1 MDEAQYRRGSART
14 GLLRAVLTLLTFAES
29 PRKGIVAGTV
39 LYAFAITSCFLG
51 LERFALLTF
60 VPVIGLSALLGG
72 VAVGA
77 SFALLS
83 GITAWFLFIPPVW
96 SFRLATAA
104 DGFALLGF
112 GMIAAAE
119 VLLMDQLSGAL
130 RTAASARRCAA
141 DTLDVQRAMLLEF
154 QHRIANG
161 IQSAASLLVPERMR
175 LGSGVADAAEM
186 LEAAASRLQAM
197 ARLHRRLYD
206 PDTTQHDFGALLEE
220 DAAT

>member
-14 GLLRAVLTLLTFAES
+14 GLLRAVLTLLTLAES

-141 DTLDVQRAMLLEF
+141 QRAMLLEF